1 MTAGA
6 KGQEKPMLEQDTT
19 ARIRATIEDE
29 LGSFRAFANLP
40 ATELEEMAER
50 ITRAITPLLG
60 SAGRRVKSRAA

>member
-1 MTAGA
+1 MAAGA

-29 LGSFRAFANLP
+29 LGSFRAFAHLP

-50 ITRAITPLLG
+50 LTRAITPLLG
-60 SAGRRVKSRAA
+60 NAGRTAESRAA

>member
-29 LGSFRAFANLP
+29 LGSFRAISDLP
-40 ATELEEMAER
+40 ATQLEEMAER
-50 ITRAITPLLG
+50 ITRAIAPLLG
-60 SAGRRVKSRAA
+60 SAGRTAKSRAA